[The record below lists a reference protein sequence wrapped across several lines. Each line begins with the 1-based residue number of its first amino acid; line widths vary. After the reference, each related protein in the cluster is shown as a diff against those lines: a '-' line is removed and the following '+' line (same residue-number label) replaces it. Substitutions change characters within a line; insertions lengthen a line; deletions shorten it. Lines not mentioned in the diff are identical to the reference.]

1 MRVIRCGQRRK
12 AQRQQWSDTEILQA
26 FWDMEEQMG
35 LRTRKTVRES
45 LAIPE
50 LNPVPETVN
59 ELHERIIDD
68 EAR

>member
-1 MRVIRCGQRRK
+1 MRVIRCGQRPK

-35 LRTRKTVRES
+35 LRTRKTVRDS

-68 EAR
+68 DT

>member
-12 AQRQQWSDTEILQA
+12 VQRQQWSDTEILKA

-35 LRTRKTVRES
+35 LRTRKTVRDS

-68 EAR
+68 DT

>member
-12 AQRQQWSDTEILQA
+12 VQRQQWSDTEILQA

-35 LRTRKTVRES
+35 LRTRKTVRDS

-68 EAR
+68 DT